1 MQDSQIA
8 ENATAALGRD
18 LWVPKNVTVQV
29 RKGWLTLEGEVD
41 WLYQL
46 ESPEPVVRRVPG
58 VVGVS
63 NLITVK
69 QQQDRVDEAVESH
82 RELRNSL

>member
-1 MQDSQIA
+1 VKPEMQDNQIA
-8 ENATAALGRD
+8 EKATAALAHD
-18 LWVPKNVTVQV
+18 LWVPNTVTVQV
-29 RKGWLTLEGEVD
+29 RKGWVTLEGEVE

-69 QQQDRVDEAVESH
+69 GYEFDLPPAHNR
-82 RELRNSL
+82 